1 MASGDNIVTIRDQRG
16 RYLKGMP
23 GGPGRPVGS
32 RNKLSED
39 FLADLQ
45 ADWEQHGKDIL
56 EVMRE
61 RHPEIYFQCMVKL
74 ALVHPVEAGGSN
86 RRHTPEEIMAELE
99 ERVGPEGRQMFERF
113 LRRVRRLKEQQL
125 TMSPGAYK
133 ALKGHRRTP
142 SPKPQSAERTGPE
155 RLHWRAKQ
163 TERATK
169 HTYRWTPAHRS
180 ATKRAT
186 ANPYGITLDRVW
198 TDWAA
203 QHGASETIAAAL
215 HLVSRDRKAQDVV
228 VKLTPGEVERVM
240 DIVQRWPD
248 HFPPGTLAALE
259 ESRPTPPEPS
269 AASRSPGVGSAR
281 PATLINP
288 GFGQLRGPAASLR
301 NPAPSSRAPPNT
313 PPPRTSKK
321 LEHVP
326 DTPRNARRN
335 RSKALG
341 RRRVY
346 EGGPQHPDDC
356 RRNRHT
362 GGLGAPG
369 HARLREQKRSRKSLC
384 SK

>member
-1 MASGDNIVTIRDQRG
+1 MQCNVTRNACATHCLFDGDYSKKILHPDFLIDKKQAPLKFDFQKGISGVESFLPPAKPMASGDNIIAIRDERG
-16 RYLKGMP
+16 RYRKDMP

-32 RNKLSED
+32 RNRLSEN
-39 FLADLQ
+39 FLTDLQ

-56 EVMRE
+56 STIRE
-61 RHPEIYFQCMVKL
+61 KHPELYFQCMVKL
-74 ALVHPVEAGGSN
+74 ALVHPVELYPAGGSN
-86 RRHTPEEIMAELE
+86 RRQTPEEIMAELE
-99 ERVGPEGRQMFERF
+99 ERVGPEGRKMFERF
-113 LRRVRRLKEQQL
+113 MRRVQRLREQQL
-125 TMSPGAYK
+125 TMSPEAYE
-133 ALKGHRRTP
+133 AKGHRRTP

-203 QHGASETIAAAL
+203 QHGVSETIAAAL

-228 VKLTPGEVERVM
+228 VKLTPGEVERVV

-281 PATLINP
+281 PATLRAYGRFTE
-288 GFGQLRGPAASLR
+288 GF
-301 NPAPSSRAPPNT
+301 
-313 PPPRTSKK
+313 
-321 LEHVP
+321 
-326 DTPRNARRN
+326 DTLDLKEA
-335 RSKALG
+335 KALLD
-341 RRRVY
+341 
-346 EGGPQHPDDC
+346 ELA
-356 RRNRHT
+356 T
-362 GGLGAPG
+362 
-369 HARLREQKRSRKSLC
+369 
-384 SK
+384 